1 MDALEFIEGVNKKN
15 DRALKKLYDHYYAS
29 LCGYVEK
36 LLNDSGIAEDIVQE
50 CLIKVWNTDVTFSD
64 IKALSAWLY
73 KSVYHA
79 AVSALRERVSLERL
93 QDGSPLLENE
103 EESAQTLAL
112 REEVIT
118 YFYEIL
124 NQLPGQQRDILLYT
138 LQGHKVQD
146 IASMLS
152 VSENS
157 VKTQKKRAYQYIRE
171 HFDTNK
177 LHVLLTMIFPK
188 NQFS

>member
-1 MDALEFIEGVNKKN
+1 M
-15 DRALKKLYDHYYAS
+15 
-29 LCGYVEK
+29 
-36 LLNDSGIAEDIVQE
+36 NDSGIAEDIVQE
-50 CLIKVWNTDVTFSD
+50 CLIKVWNTGVTFSD
-64 IKALSAWLY
+64 MKALSAWLY

-79 AVSALRERVSLERL
+79 AVSVLRERVSLERL
-93 QDGSPLLENE
+93 QDGSRLLEDE
-103 EESAQTLAL
+103 EEAAQALAL

-124 NQLPGQQRDILLYT
+124 NQLPGQQRDILLFT

-171 HFDTNK
+171 HFDANK
-177 LHVLLTMIFPK
+177 LHFLLTMIFPK